1 MTGLSRHVD
10 SPGDTGWTAFDSLA
24 SSYER
29 WYRSP
34 VGSFSDRVE
43 HQAIFGL
50 LDPKAGELVL
60 DVGSGTGGYARRLAR
75 RGVSCVGLEPSGSML
90 SVAHQSSWVGGPRFV
105 RGVGEHLPL
114 ASAVFDAVIFVTTL
128 EFVRDVDA
136 ALSEAARVT
145 KPGGRVV
152 LGVLN
157 ARGPWAARRRRS
169 EDAVWK
175 SARFFS
181 RAEIEE
187 RLRMFGEV
195 RSQVA
200 VYVPPQLGMAPR
212 SVFTI
217 LEWLGARIASSVGA
231 FIALRVDLRR

>member
-1 MTGLSRHVD
+1 M
-10 SPGDTGWTAFDSLA
+10 
-24 SSYER
+24 
-29 WYRSP
+29 
-34 VGSFSDRVE
+34 
-43 HQAIFGL
+43 
-50 LDPKAGELVL
+50 
-60 DVGSGTGGYARRLAR
+60 
-75 RGVSCVGLEPSGSML
+75 
-90 SVAHQSSWVGGPRFV
+90 